1 VNGYDILK
9 QENDVKRVT
18 GLLTESSGLY
28 EKLSAYEFL
37 EFMGALY
44 DVPSNILRERIDDL
58 LNFSSSMIGA
68 ITFSKGTV
76 EG

>member
-1 VNGYDILK
+1 M
-9 QENDVKRVT
+9 
-18 GLLTESSGLY
+18 LTESSGLY

>member
-1 VNGYDILK
+1 MNGYDILK